1 VEQGDIVVAGTDG
14 LFDNLFGSEIEEIL
28 QETEGRS
35 CLQDL
40 AWTIATVASMN
51 STSEDY
57 DSPFAVAAES
67 AGLEHIGG
75 KVDDI
80 IVIVAVIELYH
91 SPVALCYGY

>member
-1 VEQGDIVVAGTDG
+1 VVAGTDG

-57 DSPFAVAAES
+57 DSPFVVAAES
-67 AGLEHIGG
+67 AGIKHIGG

-80 IVIVAVIELYH
+80 TVIVAVIELYH

>member
-1 VEQGDIVVAGTDG
+1 MVAGTDG

-28 QETEGRS
+28 QEHGGRS
-35 CLQDL
+35 CPQDL
-40 AWTIATVASMN
+40 AWIIATVASMN

-67 AGLEHIGG
+67 EGIEHIEG

-80 IVIVAVIELYH
+80 TVIIAVIELDQ
-91 SPVALCYGY
+91 C